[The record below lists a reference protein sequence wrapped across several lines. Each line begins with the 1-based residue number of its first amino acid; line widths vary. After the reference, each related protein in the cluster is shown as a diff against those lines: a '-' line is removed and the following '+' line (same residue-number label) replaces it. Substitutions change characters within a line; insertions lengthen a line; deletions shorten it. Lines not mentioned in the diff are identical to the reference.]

1 MPFVR
6 AKGQT
11 LPEQHARE
19 GASARSSNRR
29 GPFCPATGTGTGGSV
44 AAYDGYQTVE
54 RASKAWIA
62 SSRVTSRA
70 PIDNAVA

>member
-1 MPFVR
+1 MQLPAVAPPTVKPFR
-6 AKGQT
+6 ARSASIVLT
-11 LPEQHARE
+11 ARE
-19 GASARSSNRR
+19 REAY
-29 GPFCPATGTGTGGSV
+29 